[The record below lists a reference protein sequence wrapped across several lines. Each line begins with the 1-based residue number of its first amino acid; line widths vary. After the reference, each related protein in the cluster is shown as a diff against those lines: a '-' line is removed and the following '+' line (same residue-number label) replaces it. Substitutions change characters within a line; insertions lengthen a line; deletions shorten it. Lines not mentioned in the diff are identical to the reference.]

1 MAPGRNLYRK
11 DTSLAD
17 GAIHNHF
24 YVFVQK
30 VFPYAIG
37 HSIIVSA
44 RIEMGG
50 RNDADVSILRKSV

>member
-30 VFPYAIG
+30 VFTYAIG

-44 RIEMGG
+44 RIGMGG
-50 RNDADVSILRKSV
+50 RNHADVSILRKSV